1 MTSLFVMAELI
12 KEKIVYWPIGY
23 IPPSSAVAIAFDAFI

>member
-1 MTSLFVMAELI
+1 MTSLFLMAELI

-23 IPPSSAVAIAFDAFI
+23 IPPPSTVTVAFDAFV